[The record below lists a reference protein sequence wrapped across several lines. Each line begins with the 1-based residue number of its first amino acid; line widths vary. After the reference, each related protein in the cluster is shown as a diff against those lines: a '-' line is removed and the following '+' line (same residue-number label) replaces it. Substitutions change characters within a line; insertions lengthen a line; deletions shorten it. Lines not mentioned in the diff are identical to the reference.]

1 MRYMLDTNFVIDVL
15 CGEAAARHRFARLFE
30 DGDEPYVNEV
40 VLCELAVG
48 LRTASDPGFRAFV
61 RAAAFVQPP
70 PEAAIEA
77 GIWRRAAR
85 EQGRT
90 LNLADSLIAAA
101 STSLGATLITRNR
114 RDFELTPVVIEPY

>member
-1 MRYMLDTNFVIDVL
+1 MRYLLDTSFVIDML
-15 CGEAAARHRFARLFE
+15 RGETAATDRFARLFE

-48 LRTASDPGFRAFV
+48 MRSPDDPAFRAFV

-77 GIWRRAAR
+77 GVWRRAAR
-85 EQGRT
+85 GRGRN
-90 LNLADSLIAAA
+90 LNLADALIAAA
-101 STSLGATLITRNR
+101 AVSLGAPLITRNMN
-114 RDFELTPVVIEPY
+114 DFELTPVVVEVY